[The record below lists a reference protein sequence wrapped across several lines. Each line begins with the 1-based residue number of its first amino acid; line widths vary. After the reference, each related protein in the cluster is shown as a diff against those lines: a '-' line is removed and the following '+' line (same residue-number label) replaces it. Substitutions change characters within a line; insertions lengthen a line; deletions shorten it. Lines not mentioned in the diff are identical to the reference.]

1 MKYKNTAE
9 KYYGFTLVII
19 STVAFIS
26 LFLLL
31 PLFALDGSGGNAW
44 GTYLSFCIICFL
56 AVGSILAYYIYQYV
70 YYKRVKLTEVQD
82 VKLEGI
88 DTWFRS
94 VGFNIKVKV
103 GIFEEIKE
111 VTTKH
116 VFFVGEISVNKV
128 DDYAGKVAK
137 VGYDKKRDEWVVID
151 VVKEEKNVIE

>member
-19 STVAFIS
+19 STTAFIS

-31 PLFALDGSGGNAW
+31 PLFDIAGIEGNAW
-44 GTYLSFCIICFL
+44 GSYLSFCIVCFL
-56 AVGSILAYYIYQYV
+56 VVGSFLAYYIYQYV

-88 DTWFRS
+88 DTWFRI

-116 VFFVGEISVNKV
+116 VFLVGEVSVNKV
-128 DDYAGKVAK
+128 DDFAGKIAK

-151 VVKEEKNVIE
+151 VVKEEEKVL

>member
-1 MKYKNTAE
+1 MKNQNTAE
-9 KYYGFTLVII
+9 KYYGFMLVIMSI
-19 STVAFIS
+19 LTFIS

-31 PLFALDGSGGNAW
+31 PLIGFDGSKGNGW

-56 AVGSILAYYIYQYV
+56 TVGSILAYYIYQYV
-70 YYKRVKLTEVQD
+70 YYKRVKLTEVQE

-88 DTWFRS
+88 DTWFRMI
-94 VGFNIKVKV
+94 GFNIKVKI

-128 DDYAGKVAK
+128 DDFAGKIAK
-137 VGYDKKRDEWVVID
+137 VGYNKKRDEWIVID
-151 VVKEEKNVIE
+151 VLKQE